1 MLHTHTEA
9 LKMGSKETETQIPS
23 NSSLPIIDLLQW
35 TSPSASKADRLD
47 LAKELVE
54 ACHTTGFAYI
64 INHGVSSLTLEEAFS
79 WSKKFHDM
87 PHEKKMQAAHPDG
100 SQAFRGYSW
109 PGHEDVGSLD
119 PWADQ
124 KYDNE
129 KKEEKKVEAAIDMT
143 VRT

>member
-1 MLHTHTEA
+1 
-9 LKMGSKETETQIPS
+9 MGSNEPERQITSDP
-23 NSSLPIIDLLQW
+23 SLPIIDLSKW
-35 TSPSASKADRLD
+35 TSPSATKSDRLA

-64 INHGVSSLTLEEAFS
+64 INHGISPTVLDEAFA

-87 PHEKKMQAAHPDG
+87 PQEKKMQAAHPDG

-109 PGHEDVGSLD
+109 PGHENVGSLD

-124 KYDNE
+124 KGNDE
-129 KKEEKKVEAAIDMT
+129 KKKEKKDEAAIDIT
-143 VRT
+143 VRSRV